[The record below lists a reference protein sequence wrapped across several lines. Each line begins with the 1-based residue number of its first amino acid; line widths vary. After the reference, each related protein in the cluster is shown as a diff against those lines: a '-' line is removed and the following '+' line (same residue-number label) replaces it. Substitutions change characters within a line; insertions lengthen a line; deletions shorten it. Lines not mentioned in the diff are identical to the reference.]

1 MFRPRKDDLW
11 ILLVLLVMVGY
22 VLVLY
27 GPQLTIR

>member
-1 MFRPRKDDLW
+1 MFRPRKDDVW